1 MKSDYD
7 RRKISDYHLKND
19 YQTNNQK
26 AIKKYLIII
35 IIINQTDESNHIY
48 ESSYGKHK
56 STNKYCTHS
65 FYLLVLF
72 EPNEKIYEA

>member
-1 MKSDYD
+1 MKPMKSDYD

-35 IIINQTDESNHIY
+35 IIINQTDVSNQTIFMNQVMVNIKVQINIAHI
-48 ESSYGKHK
+48 H
-56 STNKYCTHS
+56 
-65 FYLLVLF
+65 F
-72 EPNEKIYEA
+72 IY

>member
-1 MKSDYD
+1 MKPMKPDYD

-35 IIINQTDESNHIY
+35 IIINQTDVSNQTIFMNQVMVNIKVQINIAHI
-48 ESSYGKHK
+48 H
-56 STNKYCTHS
+56 
-65 FYLLVLF
+65 F
-72 EPNEKIYEA
+72 IY